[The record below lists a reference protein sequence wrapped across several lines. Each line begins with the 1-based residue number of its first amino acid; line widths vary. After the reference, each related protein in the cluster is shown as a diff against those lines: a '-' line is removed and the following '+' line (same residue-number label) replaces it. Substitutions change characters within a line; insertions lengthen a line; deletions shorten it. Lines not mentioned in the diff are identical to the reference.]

1 MIGDV
6 TPSSEEALP
15 PASGDEALAGF
26 SACCS
31 AIEEAYEFMLAYA
44 AQGLPDEK
52 GSASGSQIRDFLR
65 KCDAAL
71 TGLGEAMTDCVRR
84 LGIPLPAPYDAFIH
98 LVEADVRSALAAV
111 QLVLAQPSIGSQLVD
126 NLNASIHLRAVLTD
140 LFLLDEVLKL
150 QARTKS

>member
-1 MIGDV
+1 MIGDA

-15 PASGDEALAGF
+15 PAPGDGALAGF
-26 SACCS
+26 SARCS

-65 KCDAAL
+65 QCDAAL
-71 TGLGEAMTDCVRR
+71 TGLGDAIADCVRR
-84 LGIPLPAPYDAFIH
+84 LGIQSPAPYDAMITV
-98 LVEADVRSALAAV
+98 VEGDVRSAQAAV
-111 QLVLAQPSIGSQLVD
+111 RLVLAQPSIGSQLVD

-140 LFLLDEVLKL
+140 LFLLDEALKL
-150 QARTKS
+150 HLRT